1 MAYSK
6 LIEEELQITAESIFS
21 DDAKL
26 FDIFEKINN
35 AANAMKGRL
44 GDMTGINI
52 CIHVA
57 SSFVMLGA
65 HIEQYHKVVK
75 SIKDKFKGVDPTV
88 IITSAALYYILKK
101 IECII
106 ERDNPEKLKKRYI
119 GYVADK
125 IKNAGKEFT
134 EEKKRRIIAEF
145 ENYQDQLDYIYTR
158 FDLMNWMIG
167 EQYMEE
173 LNIVKLMSND

>member
-6 LIEEELQITAESIFS
+6 LIEEKLEIAPEPIFR
-21 DDAKL
+21 DDVKL

-65 HIEQYHKVVK
+65 NIEQYHKVLND
-75 SIKDKFKGVDPTV
+75 IKEKFKGVDPTV

-101 IECII
+101 IEHII
-106 ERDNPEKLKKRYI
+106 KEENSEELMGRYLS
-119 GYVADK
+119 YVAKK
-125 IKNAGKEFT
+125 IKDAGKEFT
-134 EEKKRRIIAEF
+134 EDKERKVKDEF
-145 ENYQDQLDYIYTR
+145 GNYQNQLNYIYIR

-167 EQYMEE
+167 EKFMEE
-173 LNIVKLMSND
+173 LHIDKANK